1 MFDLFNIWQMQEYTF
16 RLHEHSKFKW
26 KPDLSPKDFMAV
38 LANIT
43 AIKIRGSF
51 VPDGQGFL
59 DEVKLGSAARGQAT
73 GQATWI
79 ERSVLWSFCS
89 VLISHIYT
97 IQRIRY
103 IRLIKLFCTLDA
115 PVLRDIK
122 ETFASCVFQD
132 TTMKIMEDRLQDVYH
147 AVVMVIPSFVT
158 GKLVMLMISQYW

>member
-1 MFDLFNIWQMQEYTF
+1 M
-16 RLHEHSKFKW
+16 KFL
-26 KPDLSPKDFMAV
+26 LSLDF
-38 LANIT
+38 
-43 AIKIRGSF
+43 
-51 VPDGQGFL
+51 
-59 DEVKLGSAARGQAT
+59 
-73 GQATWI
+73 
-79 ERSVLWSFCS
+79 
-89 VLISHIYT
+89 T

-158 GKLVMLMISQYW
+158 GKLVMLMISQY